1 MKRTTRQVH
10 DSGDDDRLQRQIDAC
25 GGATLR
31 ILPGLPSAAARCG
44 WAILNSLQVANM
56 ACFGDKEIG
65 DVSKAV
71 IQS

>member
-1 MKRTTRQVH
+1 MTLVMTIGCNDQLMLVAAPHYAFCRACQARQ
-10 DSGDDDRLQRQIDAC
+10 R
-25 GGATLR
+25 
-31 ILPGLPSAAARCG
+31 AAG